1 MERIKKALERARE
14 ERSEQPGSPLKTM
27 REALVAQPEPKQPE
41 QTPADAAWAQP
52 KIPSD
57 PPSSSALKAEPVAEV
72 VEPVVEPVAEVAE
85 PVVEPVAEAVEPVVE
100 VVESAAVPIQAAE
113 IVQSVVPESAVESKE
128 SSAKVQPREKRS
140 KGGVSHQKSAVP
152 SEIEYSQT
160 RRVEISADLLESK
173 RVIAGIKD
181 HPQSDLFRVL
191 RTKILHRMR
200 VVNINSLAVTS
211 PTKGAGKSMI
221 AANLAVSLAM
231 EANQTVML
239 VDLDLRKP
247 MISNY
252 FGFDAQQGVS
262 DYLLEGTELP
272 ELLFQP
278 GIDRL
283 VILPAGNPVP
293 QSSELLSTP
302 RMAHLV
308 EDITNRYATRIVVFD
323 LPPLLHLDDALIF
336 LPQVKSS
343 LLVVEEGVNT
353 PAEIEQCLMLLEK
366 SNMLGT
372 VYNKARK
379 SKQLPY

>member
-14 ERSEQPGSPLKTM
+14 LRPEQADSPLKKM
-27 REALVAQPEPKQPE
+27 REAASRTEPVQSDQMSANVAKVQPDTSSAPPPESPVLKPE
-41 QTPADAAWAQP
+41 QVAA
-52 KIPSD
+52 
-57 PPSSSALKAEPVAEV
+57 L
-72 VEPVVEPVAEVAE
+72 VEPVARS
-85 PVVEPVAEAVEPVVE
+85 PLPS
-100 VVESAAVPIQAAE
+100 ES
-113 IVQSVVPESAVESKE
+113 VQSGASGTARESVDAPERDKFVKRPKGSA
-128 SSAKVQPREKRS
+128 
-140 KGGVSHQKSAVP
+140 SHQKSAVA
-152 SEIEYSQT
+152 SKIEYTQT
-160 RRVEISADLLESK
+160 RSVEISADLLESN

-200 VVNINSLAVTS
+200 VDKINSLAITS
-211 PTKGAGKSMI
+211 PTKGAGKSMV

-231 EANQTVML
+231 EANQTVIL

-247 MISNY
+247 AISRY

-262 DYLLEGTELP
+262 DYLLEGAELP
-272 ELLFQP
+272 GLLFQP

-353 PAEIEQCLMLLEK
+353 PAEIEQSLLLLEK

-372 VYNKARK
+372 VYNKARLAR
-379 SKQLPY
+379 QLPY

>member
-14 ERSEQPGSPLKTM
+14 QRTTLQPDSPLKTM
-27 REALVAQPEPKQPE
+27 RNAVAPQLEPVQSDPASADATQTFTETQAAPEPVSLTPDTQAE
-41 QTPADAAWAQP
+41 QAAKVLQSDDTQTLQEP
-52 KIPSD
+52 KSGQ
-57 PPSSSALKAEPVAEV
+57 SAEQ
-72 VEPVVEPVAEVAE
+72 
-85 PVVEPVAEAVEPVVE
+85 
-100 VVESAAVPIQAAE
+100 ESAGENRIEADNTKPVDKLPNRP
-113 IVQSVVPESAVESKE
+113 VLH
-128 SSAKVQPREKRS
+128 R
-140 KGGVSHQKSAVP
+140 KSAMP

-160 RRVEISADLLESK
+160 RRVEISADRLESN
-173 RVIAGIKD
+173 RIVAGIKD

-191 RTKILHRMR
+191 RTKVLHRMR
-200 VVNINSLAVTS
+200 VDKINSLAVTS

-239 VDLDLRKP
+239 VDLDLRRP
-247 MISNY
+247 AISRY
-252 FGFDAQQGVS
+252 FGFNAQQGVS
-262 DYLLEGTELP
+262 DYLLEGTDLP
-272 ELLFQP
+272 ELLIQP

-283 VILPAGNPVP
+283 IILPAGNPVP

-302 RMAHLV
+302 RMTHLV
-308 EDITNRYATRIVVFD
+308 EDVTNRYATRIVVFD

-353 PAEIEQCLMLLEK
+353 PAEIEQSLMLLEK

-372 VYNKARK
+372 VYNKARHTRN
-379 SKQLPY
+379 QPY